1 MFNFSQRLYLGFSL
15 VIVLLALVGG
25 TAYFSLNNAS
35 SGFDE
40 YRSLARASNAV
51 GEIQENMLM
60 TRTKE
65 KDFILTGNPQDKEAF
80 DDYFKR
86 TQQFIDEATSDVTT
100 PQDLKT
106 IRDLKASLDGYIS
119 GFDNVVTLKKQRTEL
134 VENTLNIKG
143 PEIEKNWTG
152 LLLSVK
158 NEGDTQAAYNIALSI
173 RSLLL
178 ARLYVV
184 KFLEYNDQSS
194 VDKVN
199 SEFKD
204 LITQLTSLN
213 KELKNPSD
221 KTQLNK
227 IIQDIV
233 FYKDTFNRVVAV
245 ISDRNTIISEK
256 LNPVGTIVTK
266 ATQELN
272 LSIKN
277 TQDQLGPNLV
287 ESNTLAVY
295 FIETI
300 VAVAI
305 ILGITVAFF
314 ITRATTAQLGG
325 DPALVTQ
332 VVRSVAEGDLE
343 VELQN
348 NNEKEAS
355 LYG

>member
-143 PEIEKNWTG
+143 PEIEKN
-152 LLLSVK
+152 
-158 NEGDTQAAYNIALSI
+158 
-173 RSLLL
+173 
-178 ARLYVV
+178 
-184 KFLEYNDQSS
+184 
-194 VDKVN
+194 
-199 SEFKD
+199 
-204 LITQLTSLN
+204 
-213 KELKNPSD
+213 
-221 KTQLNK
+221 
-227 IIQDIV
+227 
-233 FYKDTFNRVVAV
+233 
-245 ISDRNTIISEK
+245 
-256 LNPVGTIVTK
+256 
-266 ATQELN
+266 
-272 LSIKN
+272 
-277 TQDQLGPNLV
+277 
-287 ESNTLAVY
+287 
-295 FIETI
+295 
-300 VAVAI
+300 
-305 ILGITVAFF
+305 
-314 ITRATTAQLGG
+314 
-325 DPALVTQ
+325 
-332 VVRSVAEGDLE
+332 
-343 VELQN
+343 
-348 NNEKEAS
+348 
-355 LYG
+355 